1 MTTGID
7 SVDQTL
13 NGLRDER
20 VREIS
25 PQWRDSPYHWTLS
38 LSPAQKAK
46 VGREVVSAF
55 WKTKD
60 LAVSQDKYILKVDG
74 EILIR
79 VKFSND
85 WNENGYFF
93 QHIQED
99 CEYAFFLG
107 VSPSK
112 IHAWIFPIENFDEL
126 APHYREDGKVHMH
139 PNDKSTWPRCL
150 RIQTG
155 YLCDLTPAHIG
166 IASR

>member
-25 PQWRDSPYHWTLS
+25 PQWRDSPYHWTLL
-38 LSPAQKAK
+38 LSPARKAK
-46 VGREVVSAF
+46 AGRKVVSAF
-55 WKTKD
+55 WKAKD
-60 LAVSQDKYILKVDG
+60 LTVSQEKYILRVDG
-74 EILIR
+74 EVLIR

-93 QHIQED
+93 QHIQGD
-99 CEYAFFLG
+99 CKYAFFLG

-112 IHAWIFPIENFDEL
+112 IHAWVFPIENLGEL
-126 APHYREDGKVHMH
+126 DPHYEREGQVRMH
-139 PNDKSTWPRCL
+139 PNNKNTWPPCL
-150 RIQTG
+150 RMQTG
-155 YLCDLTPAHIG
+155 RLRDLTPTHIG
-166 IASR
+166 IVPR